1 MNTITSASTKVVAIY
16 LSRWECNLAAVWGQ
30 MSPGGGHSKLEETLS
45 VIGVPVMTK
54 KSFIGTERDIGVTW
68 RCALKQSMMEAG
80 QRERE
85 IAIQKGNFHE
95 GVPTITVI
103 VDGGWSKRA
112 HKHSYNAKSGVAI
125 IIGEE
130 TGNILL
136 IGVRNKFCQ
145 SCAMNIPQDKHV
157 CFKN

>member
-1 MNTITSASTKVVAIY
+1 
-16 LSRWECNLAAVWGQ
+16 
-30 MSPGGGHSKLEETLS
+30 
-45 VIGVPVMTK
+45 MTK

-103 VDGGWSKRA
+103 VDGD
-112 HKHSYNAKSGVAI
+112 GVKEHI
-125 IIGEE
+125 N
-130 TGNILL
+130 TL
-136 IGVRNKFCQ
+136 IMPSLEWQ
-145 SCAMNIPQDKHV
+145 
-157 CFKN
+157 